1 VRPVEEIRSA
11 DGDLIAVVVR
21 ADYLPDG
28 VRFLS
33 APGDA
38 LQLGVS
44 GYRRG
49 VSVSPHAHRSHEV
62 LVPTGEEM
70 IHVDRG
76 KVAVDVY
83 DRKDRFLTRALLT
96 SGDTMLFLTG
106 GHGLSMEEDTRIIE
120 VKQGP
125 YRGRE
130 EDKRPIFGGKE
141 KPGEVR

>member
-1 VRPVEEIRSA
+1 MEEIRSA
-11 DGDLIAVVVR
+11 DGELIAVVVR
-21 ADYLPDG
+21 ADYRPDG

-49 VSVSPHAHRSHEV
+49 VSVAPHAHRNHEV
-62 LVPTGEEM
+62 LVPTGQEM
-70 IHVDRG
+70 IHVDQG
-76 KVAVDVY
+76 KVAVDIY
-83 DRKDRFLTRALLT
+83 DRKDRFLARTLLS
-96 SGDTMLFLTG
+96 SGDTILFLSG

-125 YRGRE
+125 YGGRE
-130 EDKRPIFGGKE
+130 EDKRPLRGRE
-141 KPGEVR
+141 KGPGEGR